1 MSRPSNLANEQKLEE
16 NLRLADAA
24 LNDPSLVPNHIEA
37 KLPHWLS
44 AYKEEALEVIEAAS
58 DDKELIQRLLGNVS
72 RVDKALLAY
81 RN

>member
-1 MSRPSNLANEQKLEE
+1 MRKPSNLAVERELEE
-16 NLRLADAA
+16 NLLLADAA

-44 AYKEEALEVIEAAS
+44 AYKEEALEVMEAAS
-58 DDKELIQRLLGNVS
+58 DDEELIKRLLGNVS

-81 RN
+81 RR